1 MKIHFKEVGRDKRS
15 WTAESK
21 SPSESWLAKEAKRGA
36 ALMSSDVDAT
46 LSDSG
51 ASGIILV
58 GGWRQVGTFTIESA

>member
-36 ALMSSDVDAT
+36 ALMSSGVDVILNDLGT
-46 LSDSG
+46 SG
-51 ASGIILV
+51 VILV
-58 GGWRQVGTFTIESA
+58 GGWRQVGTFTIEAA